1 MAGEGSEALLG
12 AALEAVGNQLSEND
26 PPETTQTLERL
37 MAEGYSRED
46 ALALIARIMAIE
58 IYEVVKTGLSYNQ
71 DRYLGALNSLPELSE

>member
-46 ALALIARIMAIE
+46 ALALIARAMAIE

-71 DRYLGALNSLPELSE
+71 ERYLGALNSLPELPE